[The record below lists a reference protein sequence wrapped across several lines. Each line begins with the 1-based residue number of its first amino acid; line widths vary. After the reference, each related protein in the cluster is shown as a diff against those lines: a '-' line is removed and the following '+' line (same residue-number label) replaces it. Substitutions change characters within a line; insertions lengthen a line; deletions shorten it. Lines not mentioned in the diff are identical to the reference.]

1 MPDVNAQALRDLAE
15 AHLAA
20 VRKRLPTDHIGR
32 FVLFIEVVRAM
43 DYWGT
48 HAPAFIGESEKVSQ
62 SFDLMYWGWN
72 RAVAELFEPLDQPG
86 AVPMMESTQES
97 RVFAAGLMQEFGKV
111 SLLRRLAD
119 MSERGIMEIA
129 KDGDEFQIRMGED
142 ARAQFADSTELDRLK
157 AAEARMPSSSA
168 GWTMASMR
176 DALRFPGMPGNY
188 MALADAPVKRWLR
201 PNIEELI
208 KPLVRPWDTGRGVMV
223 AYDAR
228 IEVDE
233 HYMAEAL
240 ALATPWREDS
250 GIHAKAKLGLI
261 IGADIAGVGAAL
273 ISLHAKHFGCVLVAK
288 KLFDQVSV
296 PQSLTIWGPR
306 DTLEESISIMSGRPE
321 PVVHAVFNALAMTSE
336 QAKKLADHSTP
347 LIPLLFDLGNGF
359 ILRPVSCLTRNPFTA
374 ARTQHQWLDPRTEH
388 SVAFDREDWMRGQ
401 LYDMFGGKR
410 YIRFPGNL
418 KLRRRG
424 VVLTDIDAVVYDR
437 LTGDV
442 GLFQLKW
449 QDYSTNDVR
458 QLRSKAA
465 NLSAELVDWSGKV
478 KLWIEENG
486 ISALDKSLRLKQK
499 RREAVRGVLLFAIS
513 RSSVRTQGYGI
524 KTEAPGLA
532 MAVWP
537 QFVRARMEI
546 GPSERSLRDVHARLL
561 EEHGWVPNINPMPA
575 TLRIAGATL
584 HIHDFWNRTDDEA
597 KASGGDEG
605 PPGRAL

>member
-1 MPDVNAQALRDLAE
+1 MVDSNAKALRDLAE
-15 AHLAA
+15 AHLSA
-20 VRKRLPTDHIGR
+20 VLKPLPSDSIGR

-48 HAPAFIGESEKVSQ
+48 NASVLIGQSEKVAQ

-72 RAVAELFEPLDQPG
+72 RAVAELFEPLDQPD
-86 AVPMMESTQES
+86 AFPLMESTQES
-97 RVFAAGLMQEFGKV
+97 RVFAAELMQEFGKV

-119 MSERGIMEIA
+119 MSERGIMEIVR
-129 KDGDEFQIRMGED
+129 DGDEFQIRMSED
-142 ARAQFADSTELDRLK
+142 ARVQFADATELDRLK
-157 AAEARMPSSSA
+157 AAKARLPSSSA
-168 GWTMASMR
+168 GWKMASMR
-176 DALRFPGMPGNY
+176 DAVRFPSMPGNY
-188 MALADAPVKRWLR
+188 MALADAPIKRWLR

-228 IEVDE
+228 IEVDK

-250 GIHAKAKLGLI
+250 GIHAKAMLGSI
-261 IGADIAGVGAAL
+261 TGADIAGVGVAL
-273 ISLHAKHFGCVLVAK
+273 ISLHAKHFDCVLVAK
-288 KLFDQVSV
+288 KMFDQVSV
-296 PQSLTIWGPR
+296 GQSLTIWGPR
-306 DTLEESISIMSGRPE
+306 PALEESISIMAGCPE
-321 PVVHAVFNALAMTSE
+321 PVVHTVFNALAMTSE

-347 LIPLLFDLGNGF
+347 LIPLLFDLGNGL

-388 SVAFDREDWMRGQ
+388 TVAADRENWMREH
-401 LYDMFGGKR
+401 LYDMFGGNR

-418 KLRRRG
+418 KLRRGG

-458 QLRSKAA
+458 KLRSKAA
-465 NLSAELVDWSGKV
+465 NLSAELEDWSSKV
-478 KLWIEENG
+478 KSWIEENG
-486 ISALDKSLRLKQK
+486 VSALDKSLRLKQK
-499 RREAVRGVLLFAIS
+499 RREAVRVTLLFAIS
-513 RSSVRTQGYGI
+513 RSAVRTQGYGV
-524 KTEAPGLA
+524 KTEAPDLA

-546 GPSERSLRDVHARLL
+546 GPSAWSLRDVHARLL
-561 EEHGWVPNINPMPA
+561 EEHGQVPNVQSMPA
-575 TLRIAGATL
+575 SLQIAGATL

-597 KASGGDEG
+597 SSDGAWSLGN
-605 PPGRAL
+605 AL

>member
-1 MPDVNAQALRDLAE
+1 M
-15 AHLAA
+15 
-20 VRKRLPTDHIGR
+20 GR

-48 HAPAFIGESEKVSQ
+48 HAQTLIGDSEKVAQ

-72 RAVAELFEPLDQPG
+72 RTVAELFDPLDQPG
-86 AVPMMESTQES
+86 AFPLMESTQES
-97 RVFAAGLMQEFGKV
+97 RTFATGLMQEFGKV

-119 MSERGIMEIA
+119 MSERGIMETTR
-129 KDGDEFQIRMGED
+129 DGDVFQIHMGED
-142 ARAQFADSTELDRLK
+142 ARAQFADAAELDRLK
-157 AAEARMPSSSA
+157 AAEARLPALGA

-176 DALRFPGMPGNY
+176 DALRFPDMPGNY
-188 MALADAPVKRWLR
+188 MAMADTPVKRWLR
-201 PNIEELI
+201 TDIEELI

-233 HYMAEAL
+233 HYIAAAL
-240 ALATPWREDS
+240 DVAGHWREAA
-250 GIHAKAKLGLI
+250 GISPKARLGSI
-261 IGADIAGVGAAL
+261 TGADIAAMGATL
-273 ISLHAKHFGCVLVAK
+273 ISLHAKHFACVTVGK
-288 KLFDQVSV
+288 REFGQVSL
-296 PQSLTIWGPR
+296 PQSLTIWTSR
-306 DTLEESISIMSGRPE
+306 SELEETISLMSRCAIN
-321 PVVHAVFNALAMTSE
+321 VVHEAFQVLAMTSE
-336 QAKKLADHSTP
+336 QAKKLAEHTTP

-359 ILRPVSCLTRNPFTA
+359 VLRPVSCITRNPFVA
-374 ARTQHQWLDPRTEH
+374 IRTQHQWLDPRTEH
-388 SVAFDREDWMRGQ
+388 AVAADREDWMRDH
-401 LYDMFGGKR
+401 LYGMFGGKR

-418 KLRRRG
+418 KLRRGG
-424 VVLTDIDAVVYDR
+424 VVLTDVDAIIYDR
-437 LTGDV
+437 ITGDV

-465 NLSAELVDWSGKV
+465 NLSSELVDWSGKV

-499 RREAVRGVLLFAIS
+499 RRESVRGVLLFAIS
-513 RSSVRTQGYGI
+513 KSSVRTQGYGI

-546 GPSERSLRDVHARLL
+546 GPSDRSLRDVHARLL
-561 EEHGWVPNINPMPA
+561 EEHGWMPSIKPMPVM
-575 TLRIAGATL
+575 LQIGGATL
-584 HIHDFWNRTDDEA
+584 HIHDFWNRTDDDA
-597 KASGGDEG
+597 KASGGGEG
-605 PPGRAL
+605 LLGRAL